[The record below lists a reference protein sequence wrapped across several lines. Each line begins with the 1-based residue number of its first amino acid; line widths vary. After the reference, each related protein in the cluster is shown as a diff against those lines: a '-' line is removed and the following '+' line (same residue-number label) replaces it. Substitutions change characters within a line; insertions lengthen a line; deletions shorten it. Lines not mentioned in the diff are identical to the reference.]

1 MQTLKG
7 IVLIYIPVVCFSLK
21 LPLFII
27 GVPITNS
34 SKPDTLDKYIENPL
48 EREWK
53 EKLSLETK
61 LEEEIFLGFRKVG
74 KIIINKRISGRK
86 EYIISQSYIFVLN
99 VLEVLV
105 LLFIWD
111 DYIKSLMTLISVI
124 SAAMTIALREII
136 INFFCGLYIKI
147 KKPFKVEDRIQID
160 DLKGDVMSISALDFE
175 VLEVS
180 TKEENG
186 QSTGVVVTFPNSV
199 VFSKAIKN
207 INKGFKY
214 VWNELTVK
222 IKMDSDLPNNK
233 KELYKIVNG
242 LEVVKN
248 IPKKMKEQVDITNAT
263 NRVYFNNYDPIIYT
277 KLVDDHIEL
286 TIRYLMHPK
295 KSRYVESVIWNK
307 IYTSYKN
314 GKIDLFIG
322 N

>member
-1 MQTLKG
+1 MDLLKDFCKYLSKVTT
-7 IVLIYIPVVCFSLK
+7 IEEIYIYLLVATTIVFL
-21 LPLFII
+21 
-27 GVPITNS
+27 
-34 SKPDTLDKYIENPL
+34 
-48 EREWK
+48 
-53 EKLSLETK
+53 
-61 LEEEIFLGFRKVG
+61 IFFGLRKFG
-74 KIIINKRISGRK
+74 KFIINKKFTDRK
-86 EYIISQSYIFVLN
+86 GYYITQSFLIILN
-99 VLEVLV
+99 ILEILC

-111 DYIKSLMTLISVI
+111 DYIKDLMTLISVV
-124 SAAMTIALREII
+124 SAAMTIALRELIL
-136 INFFCGLYIKI
+136 NFFCGLYIKI

-186 QSTGVVVTFPNSV
+186 QSTGVVVSFPNSV

-222 IKMDSDLPNNK
+222 VKMDSDLVSNK
-233 KELYKIVNG
+233 QELYKIVNG

-248 IPKKMKEQVDITNAT
+248 IPKKMKAQVDVVNTT
-263 NRVYFNNYDPIIYT
+263 NRVYFNNSDPIIYT
-277 KLVDDHIEL
+277 KIVDDHIEL

-307 IYTSYKN
+307 IYLSYKD
-314 GKIDLFIG
+314 GIIDLYTG
-322 N
+322 LLED

>member
-1 MQTLKG
+1 MDLLKDFCKYLSKVTT
-7 IVLIYIPVVCFSLK
+7 IEEIYIYLLVATTIVFL
-21 LPLFII
+21 
-27 GVPITNS
+27 
-34 SKPDTLDKYIENPL
+34 
-48 EREWK
+48 
-53 EKLSLETK
+53 
-61 LEEEIFLGFRKVG
+61 IFLGLRKLG
-74 KIIINKRISGRK
+74 KLIINKKFTDRK
-86 EYIISQSYIFVLN
+86 GYYITQSFLIILN
-99 VLEVLV
+99 ILEILC

-111 DYIKSLMTLISVI
+111 DYIKNLMTLISVV
-124 SAAMTIALREII
+124 SAALTIALRELIL
-136 INFFCGLYIKI
+136 NFFCGLYIKI
-147 KKPFKVEDRIQID
+147 KKPFNVEDRIQID
-160 DLKGDVMSISALDFE
+160 DLKGDVMSISAFDFE

-186 QSTGVVVTFPNSV
+186 QSTGIVVTFPNSV

-222 IKMDSDLPNNK
+222 VKMDSDLPNNK

-277 KLVDDHIEL
+277 KLVDGHIEL

-307 IYTSYKN
+307 IYNSYKD

-322 N
+322 D

>member
-1 MQTLKG
+1 MNIIKSFCSYLSKITTIEELYLYLILSTFIV
-7 IVLIYIPVVCFSLK
+7 IVL
-21 LPLFII
+21 
-27 GVPITNS
+27 
-34 SKPDTLDKYIENPL
+34 
-48 EREWK
+48 
-53 EKLSLETK
+53 
-61 LEEEIFLGFRKVG
+61 FLGFRKVG
-74 KIIINKRISGRK
+74 KIIINKKISGRK

-136 INFFCGLYIKI
+136 MNFFCGLYIKV

-222 IKMDSDLPNNK
+222 VKMDSDLPNNK

-277 KLVDDHIEL
+277 KLVDGHIEL

-307 IYTSYKN
+307 IYNSYKD
-314 GKIDLFIG
+314 GKIDLFTG
-322 N
+322 D